1 MLRMYA
7 MKKVAALQM
16 CSSHFV
22 DDNLKMA
29 AQLIKEAAD
38 HGATLAIL
46 PEMFAIIGMDCIDKN
61 KLREQ
66 FGHGKIQD
74 FLANEA
80 LKNKIWLVSGTI
92 PIATQDT
99 NKIKA
104 ASIVYDHN
112 GNVVARYDK
121 IHLFDAT
128 LAGNECYQE
137 SATTTPGNQVVV
149 VDTPIGKLGLAVC
162 YDLRFSGLFMELLKQ
177 GAEVISLPAAFIA
190 KTGQAHWHVL
200 TRSRAIENFCYFVGA
215 NQGGKHTNGRE
226 TYGHSLIVDPWGTI
240 VAEQDEATPGV
251 IYADINLE
259 ELRTIRNSI
268 PVAMHQR
275 IFADLSQ
282 L

>member
-1 MLRMYA
+1 

-104 ASIVYDHN
+104 ASIMITMV
-112 GNVVARYDK
+112 
-121 IHLFDAT
+121 T
-128 LAGNECYQE
+128 
-137 SATTTPGNQVVV
+137 S
-149 VDTPIGKLGLAVC
+149 
-162 YDLRFSGLFMELLKQ
+162 LRVMTKYIYLMPH
-177 GAEVISLPAAFIA
+177 LPAMN
-190 KTGQAHWHVL
+190 
-200 TRSRAIENFCYFVGA
+200 AIKSPPRRHLA
-215 NQGGKHTNGRE
+215 IKW
-226 TYGHSLIVDPWGTI
+226 SL
-240 VAEQDEATPGV
+240 
-251 IYADINLE
+251 
-259 ELRTIRNSI
+259 SI
-268 PVAMHQR
+268 PPLV
-275 IFADLSQ
+275 S
-282 L
+282 

>member
-1 MLRMYA
+1 
-7 MKKVAALQM
+7 
-16 CSSHFV
+16 
-22 DDNLKMA
+22 
-29 AQLIKEAAD
+29 
-38 HGATLAIL
+38 
-46 PEMFAIIGMDCIDKN
+46 
-61 KLREQ
+61 
-66 FGHGKIQD
+66 
-74 FLANEA
+74 
-80 LKNKIWLVSGTI
+80 
-92 PIATQDT
+92 
-99 NKIKA
+99 
-104 ASIVYDHN
+104 
-112 GNVVARYDK
+112 
-121 IHLFDAT
+121 
-128 LAGNECYQE
+128 
-137 SATTTPGNQVVV
+137 
-149 VDTPIGKLGLAVC
+149 
-162 YDLRFSGLFMELLKQ
+162 MELLKQ